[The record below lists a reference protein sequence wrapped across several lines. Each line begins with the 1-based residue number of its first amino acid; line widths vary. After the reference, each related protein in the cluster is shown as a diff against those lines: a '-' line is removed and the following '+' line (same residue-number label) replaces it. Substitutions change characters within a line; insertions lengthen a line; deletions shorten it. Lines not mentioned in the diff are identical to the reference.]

1 MGWVIVWR
9 NKVNKLGK
17 KLFLSI
23 SLTVILIFTISL
35 LLINFLLPKYNIY
48 KTRENLNEFTTQ
60 IQNAPVNDLE
70 DVIHTIESENNVTI
84 AYTPINQSEDAMN
97 DALRMQL
104 TKKKVTLN
112 KLWIT
117 KDEVMKVKTEGQSNK
132 LYDQG
137 KVKASF
143 FAKYIAKD
151 DTIILIGTS
160 IANSNEIINT
170 LNTFYLYILCFSLLL
185 IILLVWILS
194 KIITTPLKELSD
206 VAQDISHLQ
215 FKRTKVKTND
225 EIGELANSINIMS
238 EKLHEA
244 HQDLTYRNEHLK
256 RFMGDVTHE
265 LKTPIALVK
274 AYSMGIKDGLDD
286 GTYVDTIIKQTDQIS
301 NLIEELL
308 RFSKLERDILQKE
321 EFPIEPLVQS
331 ILDKHQIELDS
342 KEINLQ
348 VNCNAGD
355 TIVYADLNKMRMV
368 FQNLISNAIKYT
380 ANQNIIITLEDRNK
394 SIYFQ
399 IKNGIPTDK
408 IKDIEKI
415 WEPFY
420 VLESSRSKEKS
431 GTGLGLAIVK
441 SILERHGFEY
451 GVSSID
457 GEIQFYINVKKD

>member
-1 MGWVIVWR
+1 M
-9 NKVNKLGK
+9 NKLGK

-35 LLINFLLPKYNIY
+35 LIINYLLPKYNIY
-48 KTRENLNEFTTQ
+48 KTRENLNEFTVQ
-60 IQNAPVNDLE
+60 IQNTPVNELE
-70 DVIHTIESENNVTI
+70 DVIRTIESENNVTF
-84 AYTPINQSEDAMN
+84 AYTSINQSEDDMN
-97 DALRMQL
+97 ESLRMQL
-104 TKKKVTLN
+104 TKKKVVLN

-117 KDEVMKVKTEGQSNK
+117 KDAIMKVKVEGQSNK
-132 LYDQG
+132 LYDQE
-137 KVKASF
+137 KLKASF

-151 DTIILIGTS
+151 NTIILMGTS
-160 IANSNEIINT
+160 IAHSNEIIKT

-206 VAQDISHLQ
+206 VAQDISHLK

-225 EIGELANSINIMS
+225 EIGELADSINIMS
-238 EKLHEA
+238 DTLHEA
-244 HQDLTYRNEHLK
+244 HQDLTDRNEHLK

-308 RFSKLERDILQKE
+308 QFSKLERDVLQKE
-321 EFPIEPLVQS
+321 EFPIEPLVRS
-331 ILDKHQIELDS
+331 IIDKHKIELES
-342 KEINLQ
+342 KEIQLQ
-348 VNCNAGD
+348 TNSNIKNQV
-355 TIVYADLNKMRMV
+355 IYADLNKMGMV

-380 ANQNIIITLEDRNK
+380 TNQNIIIALEERNK
-394 SIYFQ
+394 SVYFQ
-399 IKNGIPTDK
+399 IKNGINAEQ
-408 IKDIEKI
+408 IKDVDKI

-420 VLESSRSKEKS
+420 VLDSSRSKEKS

-441 SILERHGFEY
+441 SILERHGFDY
-451 GVSSID
+451 GVSTKE
-457 GEIQFYINVKKD
+457 GEIRFYITMKND

>member
-1 MGWVIVWR
+1 M
-9 NKVNKLGK
+9 
-17 KLFLSI
+17 
-23 SLTVILIFTISL
+23 
-35 LLINFLLPKYNIY
+35 
-48 KTRENLNEFTTQ
+48 NEFTVQ
-60 IQNAPVNDLE
+60 IQNTSVNELE
-70 DVIHTIESENNVTI
+70 DVIRTIESENNVTF
-84 AYTPINQSEDAMN
+84 AYTSINQSEDDMN
-97 DALRMQL
+97 EALRMQL
-104 TKKKVTLN
+104 TKKKVVLN

-117 KDEVMKVKTEGQSNK
+117 KDAVMKVKAEGQSNK
-132 LYDQG
+132 LYDQE
-137 KVKASF
+137 KLKASF

-151 DTIILIGTS
+151 NTIILMGTS
-160 IANSNEIINT
+160 IAHSNEIIKT

-194 KIITTPLKELSD
+194 KIITTPLKDLSD
-206 VAQDISHLQ
+206 VAQDISHLK

-244 HQDLTYRNEHLK
+244 HQDLTDRNEHLK

-308 RFSKLERDILQKE
+308 RFSKLERDVLQKE
-321 EFPIEPLVQS
+321 EFPIEPLVRS
-331 ILDKHQIELDS
+331 IIDKHKIELES
-342 KEINLQ
+342 KEIQLQ
-348 VNCNAGD
+348 TNSNIKNQV
-355 TIVYADLNKMRMV
+355 IYADLNKMGMV

-380 ANQNIIITLEDRNK
+380 TNQNIIITLEERNN
-394 SIYFQ
+394 SVYFQ
-399 IKNGIPTDK
+399 IKNGINAEQ
-408 IKDIEKI
+408 IKDVDKI

-420 VLESSRSKEKS
+420 VLDSSRSKEKS

-441 SILERHGFEY
+441 SILERHGFDY
-451 GVSSID
+451 GVSTKE
-457 GEIQFYINVKKD
+457 GEIRFYITMKND

>member
-1 MGWVIVWR
+1 M
-9 NKVNKLGK
+9 NKLGK

-35 LLINFLLPKYNIY
+35 LIINYLLPKYNIY
-48 KTRENLNEFTTQ
+48 KTRENLNEFTMQ
-60 IQNAPVNDLE
+60 IQNTSVNELE
-70 DVIHTIESENNVTI
+70 DVIRTIESENNVTF
-84 AYTPINQSEDAMN
+84 AYTSINQSEDDMN
-97 DALRMQL
+97 ESLRMQL
-104 TKKKVTLN
+104 TKKKVVLN

-117 KDEVMKVKTEGQSNK
+117 KDAVMKVKVEGQSNK
-132 LYDQG
+132 LYDQE
-137 KVKASF
+137 KLKASF

-151 DTIILIGTS
+151 NTIILMGTS
-160 IANSNEIINT
+160 IAHSNEIIKT

-206 VAQDISHLQ
+206 VAQDISHLK

-225 EIGELANSINIMS
+225 EIGELADSINIMS
-238 EKLHEA
+238 DTLHEA
-244 HQDLTYRNEHLK
+244 HQDLTDRNEHLK

-308 RFSKLERDILQKE
+308 RFSKLERDVLQKE
-321 EFPIEPLVQS
+321 EFPIEPLVRS
-331 ILDKHQIELDS
+331 IIDKHKIELDS
-342 KEINLQ
+342 KEIQLQ
-348 VNCNAGD
+348 TNSNIKNQV
-355 TIVYADLNKMRMV
+355 IYADLNKMGMV
-368 FQNLISNAIKYT
+368 FQNLISNAIKYAT
-380 ANQNIIITLEDRNK
+380 NQNIIITLEERNK
-394 SIYFQ
+394 SVYFQ
-399 IKNGIPTDK
+399 IKNGINAEQ
-408 IKDIEKI
+408 IQDIEKI

-420 VLESSRSKEKS
+420 VLDSSRSKEKS

-441 SILERHGFEY
+441 SILERHGFDY
-451 GVSSID
+451 GVSTKE
-457 GEIQFYINVKKD
+457 GEIRFYITMKND

>member
-1 MGWVIVWR
+1 M
-9 NKVNKLGK
+9 NKLGK
-17 KLFLSI
+17 KLFFSI

-35 LLINFLLPKYNIY
+35 LLINYFLPKYNVH
-48 KTRENLNEFTTQ
+48 KTRGNLDGITAQ
-60 IQNAPVNDLE
+60 IQSIPRKELDDAINR
-70 DVIHTIESENNVTI
+70 IENEGNVTI
-84 AYTPINQSEDAMN
+84 AYTSINSSEDAIN
-97 DALRMQL
+97 EELRMQL
-104 TKKKVTLN
+104 TKKRVALN

-117 KDEVMKVKTEGQSNK
+117 KEEITKVKNLGQSNK
-132 LYDQG
+132 IYDQE
-137 KVKASF
+137 KIKSSF

-151 DTIILIGTS
+151 DMLILVGVS
-160 IANSNEIINT
+160 IAHSNEVIKT
-170 LNTFYLYILCFSLLL
+170 LNTLYLYILGFSIVL
-185 IILLVWILS
+185 IIVLVWILS
-194 KIITTPLKELSD
+194 KTITTPLKELSD
-206 VAQDISHLQ
+206 VAEDISRLK

-225 EIGELANSINIMS
+225 EIGDLANSINIMS
-238 EKLHEA
+238 DKLHEA
-244 HQDLTYRNEHLK
+244 HQDLTDRNDHLK

-331 ILDKHQIELDS
+331 IIDKHKIELES
-342 KEINLQ
+342 KEIKLQ
-348 VNCNAGD
+348 VNYSAGD
-355 TIVYADLNKMRMV
+355 AIVYADLNKMRMV

-380 ANQNIIITLEDRNK
+380 TNRNIKIVLEEKKDLL
-394 SIYFQ
+394 YFQ
-399 IKNGIPTDK
+399 IKNGIAAEG
-408 IKDIEKI
+408 IKEIDKI

-441 SILERHGFEY
+441 SILERHGFGY
-451 GVSSID
+451 GVSVED
-457 GEIQFYINVKKD
+457 GEIQFYMYIERN

>member
-1 MGWVIVWR
+1 M
-9 NKVNKLGK
+9 NKLGK

-35 LLINFLLPKYNIY
+35 LIINYLLPKYNIY
-48 KTRENLNEFTTQ
+48 KTRENLNEFTVQ
-60 IQNAPVNDLE
+60 IQNTPVNELE
-70 DVIHTIESENNVTI
+70 DVIRTIESENNVTF
-84 AYTPINQSEDAMN
+84 AYTSINQSEDDMN
-97 DALRMQL
+97 ESLRMQL
-104 TKKKVTLN
+104 TKKKVVLN

-117 KDEVMKVKTEGQSNK
+117 KDAVMKVKVEGQSNK
-132 LYDQG
+132 LYDQE
-137 KVKASF
+137 KLKASF

-151 DTIILIGTS
+151 NTIILMGTS
-160 IANSNEIINT
+160 IAHSNEIIKT

-206 VAQDISHLQ
+206 VAQDISHLK

-225 EIGELANSINIMS
+225 EIGELADSINIMS
-238 EKLHEA
+238 DTLHEA
-244 HQDLTYRNEHLK
+244 HQDLTDRNEHLK

-308 RFSKLERDILQKE
+308 QFSKLERDVLQKE
-321 EFPIEPLVQS
+321 EFPIEPLVRS
-331 ILDKHQIELDS
+331 IIDKHKIELES
-342 KEINLQ
+342 KEIQLQ
-348 VNCNAGD
+348 TNSNIKNQV
-355 TIVYADLNKMRMV
+355 IYADLNKMGMV

-380 ANQNIIITLEDRNK
+380 TNQNIIITLEERNK
-394 SIYFQ
+394 SVYFQ
-399 IKNGIPTDK
+399 IKNGINAEQ
-408 IKDIEKI
+408 IKDVDKI

-420 VLESSRSKEKS
+420 VLDSSRSKEKS

-441 SILERHGFEY
+441 SILERHGFDY
-451 GVSSID
+451 GVSTKE
-457 GEIQFYINVKKD
+457 GEIRFYITMKND

>member
-1 MGWVIVWR
+1 M
-9 NKVNKLGK
+9 NKLGK

-35 LLINFLLPKYNIY
+35 LLINYLLPKYNIY
-48 KTRENLNEFTTQ
+48 KTRENLNEFTVQ
-60 IQNAPVNDLE
+60 IQNTSVNELE
-70 DVIHTIESENNVTI
+70 DVIRTIESENNVTV
-84 AYTPINQSEDAMN
+84 AYTSINQSEDDMN
-97 DALRMQL
+97 EALRMQL
-104 TKKKVTLN
+104 TKKKVVLN

-117 KDEVMKVKTEGQSNK
+117 KDEVMKVKAEGQSNK
-132 LYDQG
+132 LYDQE
-137 KVKASF
+137 KLKASF

-151 DTIILIGTS
+151 NTIILMGTS
-160 IANSNEIINT
+160 IAHSNEVIKT
-170 LNTFYLYILCFSLLL
+170 LNTFYLYIVCFSLLL

-194 KIITTPLKELSD
+194 KIITTPLKDLSD
-206 VAQDISHLQ
+206 VAQDISHLK

-244 HQDLTYRNEHLK
+244 HQDLTDRNEHLK

-286 GTYVDTIIKQTDQIS
+286 GTYVDTIIKQADQIS

-308 RFSKLERDILQKE
+308 RFSKLERDVLQKE
-321 EFPIEPLVQS
+321 EFPIEPLVRS
-331 ILDKHQIELDS
+331 IIDKHKIELES
-342 KEINLQ
+342 KEIQLQ
-348 VNCNAGD
+348 TNSNIKNQV
-355 TIVYADLNKMRMV
+355 IYADLNKMGMV

-380 ANQNIIITLEDRNK
+380 TNQNIIITLEERNK
-394 SIYFQ
+394 SVYFQ
-399 IKNGIPTDK
+399 IKNGINAEQ
-408 IKDIEKI
+408 IKDIDKI

-420 VLESSRSKEKS
+420 VLESSRSKEHS

-441 SILERHGFEY
+441 SILERHGFDY
-451 GVSSID
+451 GISIIEE
-457 GEIQFYINVKKD
+457 EIRFYINMKND

>member
-1 MGWVIVWR
+1 M
-9 NKVNKLGK
+9 NKLGK

-35 LLINFLLPKYNIY
+35 LIINYLLPKYNIY
-48 KTRENLNEFTTQ
+48 KTRENLNEFTVQ
-60 IQNAPVNDLE
+60 IQNTSVNELE
-70 DVIHTIESENNVTI
+70 DVIRTIESENNVTF
-84 AYTPINQSEDAMN
+84 AYTSINQSEDDMN
-97 DALRMQL
+97 ESLRMQL
-104 TKKKVTLN
+104 TKKKVVLN

-117 KDEVMKVKTEGQSNK
+117 KDAVMKVKVEGQSNK
-132 LYDQG
+132 LYDQE
-137 KVKASF
+137 KLKASF

-151 DTIILIGTS
+151 NTIILMGTS
-160 IANSNEIINT
+160 IAHSNEIIKT

-206 VAQDISHLQ
+206 VAQDISHLK

-225 EIGELANSINIMS
+225 EIGELADSINIMS
-238 EKLHEA
+238 DTLHEA
-244 HQDLTYRNEHLK
+244 HQDLTDRNEHLK

-308 RFSKLERDILQKE
+308 RFSKLERDVLQKE
-321 EFPIEPLVQS
+321 EFPIEPLVRS
-331 ILDKHQIELDS
+331 IIDKHKIELDS
-342 KEINLQ
+342 KEILLQ
-348 VNCNAGD
+348 TNSNIKNQV
-355 TIVYADLNKMRMV
+355 IYADLNKMGMV

-380 ANQNIIITLEDRNK
+380 TNQNIIITLEERNK
-394 SIYFQ
+394 SVYFQ
-399 IKNGIPTDK
+399 IKNGINAEQ
-408 IKDIEKI
+408 IQDIEKI

-420 VLESSRSKEKS
+420 VLDSSRSKEKS

-441 SILERHGFEY
+441 SILERHGLDY
-451 GVSSID
+451 GVSSTD
-457 GEIQFYINVKKD
+457 GEIQFYINMKKD

>member
-1 MGWVIVWR
+1 M
-9 NKVNKLGK
+9 NKLGK

-35 LLINFLLPKYNIY
+35 LLINYLLPKYNIY
-48 KTRENLNEFTTQ
+48 KTRENLNEFTVQ
-60 IQNAPVNDLE
+60 IQNTSVNELE
-70 DVIHTIESENNVTI
+70 DVIRTIESENNVTV
-84 AYTPINQSEDAMN
+84 AYTSINQSEDDMN
-97 DALRMQL
+97 EALRMQL
-104 TKKKVTLN
+104 TKKKVVLN

-117 KDEVMKVKTEGQSNK
+117 KDEVMKVKAEGQSNK
-132 LYDQG
+132 LYDQE
-137 KVKASF
+137 KLKASF

-151 DTIILIGTS
+151 NTIILMGTS
-160 IANSNEIINT
+160 IAHSNEVIKT
-170 LNTFYLYILCFSLLL
+170 LNTFYLYIVCFSLLL

-194 KIITTPLKELSD
+194 KIITTPLKDLSD
-206 VAQDISHLQ
+206 VAQDISHLK

-244 HQDLTYRNEHLK
+244 HQDLTDRNEHLK

-286 GTYVDTIIKQTDQIS
+286 GTYVDTIIKQADQIS

-308 RFSKLERDILQKE
+308 RFSKLERDVLQKE
-321 EFPIEPLVQS
+321 EFPIEPLVRS
-331 ILDKHQIELDS
+331 IIDKHKIELES
-342 KEINLQ
+342 KEIQLQ
-348 VNCNAGD
+348 TNSNIKNQV
-355 TIVYADLNKMRMV
+355 IYADLNKMGMV

-380 ANQNIIITLEDRNK
+380 TNQNIIITLEERNK
-394 SIYFQ
+394 SVYFQ
-399 IKNGIPTDK
+399 IKNGINAEQ
-408 IKDIEKI
+408 IKDIDKI

-420 VLESSRSKEKS
+420 VLESSRSKEHS

-441 SILERHGFEY
+441 SILERHGFDY
-451 GVSSID
+451 GISIIE
-457 GEIQFYINVKKD
+457 GEIRFYINMKND